1 MRIKKSI
8 LSEIV
13 GLKSL
18 SRTQLKAIGGG
29 KRDTCTAEQVNSCT
43 FVQYYPEGTAMLD
56 CGVISDDEG
65 NEEWISCEAYL
76 A

>member
-1 MRIKKSI
+1 M
-8 LSEIV
+8 
-13 GLKSL
+13 
-18 SRTQLKAIGGG
+18 SRLQLKAIGGG